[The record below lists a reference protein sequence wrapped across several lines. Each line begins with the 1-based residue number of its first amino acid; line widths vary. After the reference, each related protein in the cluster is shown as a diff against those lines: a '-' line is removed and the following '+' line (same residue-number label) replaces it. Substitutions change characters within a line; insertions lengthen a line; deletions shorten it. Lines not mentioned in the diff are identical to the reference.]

1 MYGTKK
7 DLWDIRNMVQSCF
20 LKLEPGGISQEIYLF
35 FVCCWWGIELHNGMC
50 VSRNHSLFNDVN
62 KYQMETVP

>member
-1 MYGTKK
+1 
-7 DLWDIRNMVQSCF
+7 MVQSCF
-20 LKLEPGGISQEIYLF
+20 LKLEPGGISQEITCS
-35 FVCCWWGIELHNGMC
+35 VCYQWGIELHNGMC